1 MAAPS
6 AIFSQGKDF
15 SFEFGRE
22 LHRYGLPGESLGLI
36 LHPAV
41 TAPITRKQMELVRN
55 CDSFA
60 TLHESVIG
68 LAPRLAVSS
77 PENCQSFRSAVA
89 KQCSEFLSGG
99 WRSMLEANA
108 AARVLIGFME
118 DGLVDPSCALQS
130 ALVDCML
137 TLYAAR
143 GPSQTSHGHAVARPA
158 SGHPSRRPASANKTV
173 RSPQEPLRSW
183 LEKTA
188 LLSSF
193 IDAKLLDGE
202 PSSNLSLVLLDEL
215 RRCLQDFT
223 AQELVKVAPLLQKG
237 VHLLGSIAFHHQE
250 AALQVISEAL
260 QRQEQLEG
268 ATGSARSSLQALGL
282 LPQAVPTSR
291 PGRPRQTRLRPKT
304 AQVTLLGR
312 PRGNLLRLGTEDSW
326 LAKTANRGAMCKG

>member
-1 MAAPS
+1 
-6 AIFSQGKDF
+6 
-15 SFEFGRE
+15 
-22 LHRYGLPGESLGLI
+22 
-36 LHPAV
+36 
-41 TAPITRKQMELVRN
+41 
-55 CDSFA
+55 
-60 TLHESVIG
+60 
-68 LAPRLAVSS
+68 
-77 PENCQSFRSAVA
+77 
-89 KQCSEFLSGG
+89 
-99 WRSMLEANA
+99 
-108 AARVLIGFME
+108 
-118 DGLVDPSCALQS
+118 
-130 ALVDCML
+130 
-137 TLYAAR
+137 
-143 GPSQTSHGHAVARPA
+143 
-158 SGHPSRRPASANKTV
+158 
-173 RSPQEPLRSW
+173 
-183 LEKTA
+183 LEKAA

-250 AALQVISEAL
+250 AALQIISEAL

>member
-1 MAAPS
+1 
-6 AIFSQGKDF
+6 
-15 SFEFGRE
+15 
-22 LHRYGLPGESLGLI
+22 
-36 LHPAV
+36 
-41 TAPITRKQMELVRN
+41 MELVRN

-77 PENCQSFRSAVA
+77 PGNCQSFRSAVA

-143 GPSQTSHGHAVARPA
+143 GPSQTSHGHAVVRPA
-158 SGHPSRRPASANKTV
+158 SGHPSRRPASASKTV

-183 LEKTA
+183 LEKAA

-250 AALQVISEAL
+250 AALQIISEAL

>member
-1 MAAPS
+1 
-6 AIFSQGKDF
+6 
-15 SFEFGRE
+15 
-22 LHRYGLPGESLGLI
+22 
-36 LHPAV
+36 
-41 TAPITRKQMELVRN
+41 MELVRN

-77 PENCQSFRSAVA
+77 PGNCQSFRSAVA

-137 TLYAAR
+137 TLYGAR
-143 GPSQTSHGHAVARPA
+143 GPGQTSHGHAVVRPA
-158 SGHPSRRPASANKTV
+158 SGHPSRRPASASKIV

-183 LEKTA
+183 LEKTT

-193 IDAKLLDGE
+193 IDAKLVDGE

-223 AQELVKVAPLLQKG
+223 AQEVVRVAPLLQKG

-250 AALQVISEAL
+250 AALQVISDAL

-268 ATGSARSSLQALGL
+268 SGSASSARSSLQALGL
-282 LPQAVPTSR
+282 LPQAATAATAAR

-304 AQVTLLGR
+304 AQVTPLGR
-312 PRGNLLRLGTEDSW
+312 PRGNLLRLRLGTEDSW